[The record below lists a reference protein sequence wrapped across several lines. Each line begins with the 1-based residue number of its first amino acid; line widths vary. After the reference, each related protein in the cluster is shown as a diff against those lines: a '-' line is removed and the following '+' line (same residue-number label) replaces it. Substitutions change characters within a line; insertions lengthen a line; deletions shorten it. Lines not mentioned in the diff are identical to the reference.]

1 MGRYKQEEVMARQH
15 IQANQQERVMR
26 DDDFIVSKADLKG
39 RITYSNK
46 VFAEYSG
53 FTESEFMGKQH
64 NIVRHPDMPRCVFKL
79 LWQHIESGQEIFAY
93 VKNLC
98 KDGSFYWVL
107 ANVTPSRDDQGRVVG
122 YYSVRRKPNPKA
134 MSVVVPLY
142 KQLLQIE
149 QNAGSREA
157 IPASLTY
164 LQNLLKEK
172 GVSYERFILDL
183 QAL

>member
-1 MGRYKQEEVMARQH
+1 MARQH

-183 QAL
+183 PAL

>member
-1 MGRYKQEEVMARQH
+1 MARQH
-15 IQANQQERVMR
+15 TQPTQQERLMR

-39 RITYSNK
+39 RITYSNQ
-46 VFAEYSG
+46 VFAEFSG
-53 FTESEFMGKQH
+53 FLESEFLGKQH
-64 NIVRHPDMPRCVFKL
+64 NLVRHPDMPRCVFKL

-107 ANVTPSRDDQGRVVG
+107 ANVTPSRDAQGKVVG

-134 MSVVVPLY
+134 MNVILPLY
-142 KQLLQIE
+142 KELLQIE
-149 QNAGSREA
+149 QNAGTRDA
-157 IPASLTY
+157 IAASLSHMH
-164 LQNLLKEK
+164 NLLKEK